1 MELFKRKI
9 YEFTN
14 IINKKKS
21 KQFLKNKN
29 IIIRNKTP
37 INSVINSTKI
47 SKIINV
53 KRKENSYKIL
63 IIKKIMNNNLKKHN
77 STISFYN
84 KGKITSLIF
93 DGKFHYV
100 SLFKDYLF
108 WDDEVECL
116 KQYYNKKESIII
128 LKKFINYYNTIYN
141 SLNIYCIF
149 FHLGDCNNALFNYYS
164 QKIRLQKS
172 IVENFNNNNLN
183 EKKNESIEKY
193 YSEKNE
199 KMINIH
205 SQLTSIS
212 FNLSELK
219 NNEFNE
225 TNNENIIHTTKSS
238 KIILKTRND
247 EFLTEKEKKIKESN
261 DETIKFLVKNLTH
274 KKKTNKIYIYKY
286 NNKKKDILNIHNI
299 DKIRKALMKISP
311 LKENKKLKKNSS
323 SINKKINKNSINFL
337 NIKAKSNNNSLK
349 KLYVNTE
356 SSKILINKNK
366 NKIIYNLKT
375 FNEKSPNLKNNKNK
389 CLTERNF
396 SKNKKKTN
404 RVDFQK
410 FKPKIF
416 NQIKRI
422 YYSTRTSPQKVNKSV
437 NKIIYFNKN
446 YSKKAITNNNSQSS
460 YLKTENKKENI
471 KKMNLK
477 SKIKI

>member
-37 INSVINSTKI
+37 INSVIHSTKI
-47 SKIINV
+47 SKIINI

-116 KQYYNKKESIII
+116 KQYYNKKESIIM

-172 IVENFNNNNLN
+172 IFENFNNNNLN
-183 EKKNESIEKY
+183 EKK
-193 YSEKNE
+193 
-199 KMINIH
+199 
-205 SQLTSIS
+205 
-212 FNLSELK
+212 
-219 NNEFNE
+219 
-225 TNNENIIHTTKSS
+225 
-238 KIILKTRND
+238 
-247 EFLTEKEKKIKESN
+247 
-261 DETIKFLVKNLTH
+261 
-274 KKKTNKIYIYKY
+274 
-286 NNKKKDILNIHNI
+286 
-299 DKIRKALMKISP
+299 
-311 LKENKKLKKNSS
+311 
-323 SINKKINKNSINFL
+323 
-337 NIKAKSNNNSLK
+337 
-349 KLYVNTE
+349 
-356 SSKILINKNK
+356 
-366 NKIIYNLKT
+366 
-375 FNEKSPNLKNNKNK
+375 
-389 CLTERNF
+389 
-396 SKNKKKTN
+396 
-404 RVDFQK
+404 
-410 FKPKIF
+410 
-416 NQIKRI
+416 KRI
-422 YYSTRTSPQKVNKSV
+422 NPKVL
-437 NKIIYFNKN
+437 F
-446 YSKKAITNNNSQSS
+446 
-460 YLKTENKKENI
+460 
-471 KKMNLK
+471 
-477 SKIKI
+477 